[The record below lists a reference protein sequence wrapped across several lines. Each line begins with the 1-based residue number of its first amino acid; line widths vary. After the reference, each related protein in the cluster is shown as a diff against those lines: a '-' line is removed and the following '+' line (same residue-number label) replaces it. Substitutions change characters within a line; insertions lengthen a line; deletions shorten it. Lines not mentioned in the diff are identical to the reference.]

1 VAQQYIYQ
9 THGLKKIV
17 DGGRVVI
24 EDISL
29 SFYPGAK
36 IGIIGANGAGKSTI
50 LKIMAGID
58 QDFLGHAWIDPS
70 ATVGYL
76 EQEPQLDPNL
86 DVRGNI
92 ELGVKPLRDLLDRF
106 EAVSARFGEVL
117 DDDEMNALFEEQAK
131 LQDQI
136 DAAGAWDLERTLE
149 IAMDALRV
157 PNADSPVT
165 HLSGGEKRRIA
176 LCRLLLQKP
185 DLLLLDEP
193 TNHLDAESVSW
204 LERTLKEY
212 AGTVILVT
220 HDRYFLDN
228 ATEWILELEGG
239 KGIPW
244 KGNYS
249 SWLDQKERM
258 LADKQSQDNKRRIAL
273 QRELEW
279 IRAGRKQRQAK
290 QKARW
295 SRYEELVEQT
305 ESAETRDRKIDIG
318 IPPGPRLGDLVIRAE
333 GVRKVY
339 GDRVLFDGVDFN
351 VPRGAIVGIV
361 GANGA
366 GKTTLFRMITG
377 AEQPD
382 GGALRVGETVKL
394 AYVDQHRDAIRSDK
408 SVFDNIA
415 GGREVIAVG
424 GREIKARAYATAFG
438 FKGTK
443 QQQMAGTLS
452 GGERNRLHL
461 AMLLQS
467 GGNVLLLDEPS
478 NDLDIET
485 LRALEDA
492 IQDFAGCVLVIS
504 HDRWFLDRVATHT
517 LAFEGDSRVV
527 WFEGNYDDY
536 ERDRRARLGGDADR
550 PHRLKY
556 KPITR

>member
-1 VAQQYIYQ
+1 
-9 THGLKKIV
+9 
-17 DGGRVVI
+17 
-24 EDISL
+24 
-29 SFYPGAK
+29 
-36 IGIIGANGAGKSTI
+36 
-50 LKIMAGID
+50 
-58 QDFLGHAWIDPS
+58 
-70 ATVGYL
+70 
-76 EQEPQLDPNL
+76 
-86 DVRGNI
+86 
-92 ELGVKPLRDLLDRF
+92 
-106 EAVSARFGEVL
+106 
-117 DDDEMNALFEEQAK
+117 
-131 LQDQI
+131 
-136 DAAGAWDLERTLE
+136 
-149 IAMDALRV
+149 
-157 PNADSPVT
+157 
-165 HLSGGEKRRIA
+165 
-176 LCRLLLQKP
+176 
-185 DLLLLDEP
+185 
-193 TNHLDAESVSW
+193 
-204 LERTLKEY
+204 
-212 AGTVILVT
+212 
-220 HDRYFLDN
+220 
-228 ATEWILELEGG
+228 
-239 KGIPW
+239 
-244 KGNYS
+244 
-249 SWLDQKERM
+249 M